1 MSNTYQFKLPMLQ
14 ASQAQKHV
22 TVNETLARLDA
33 LAQLRFVSR
42 SLSVPPASPVDGE
55 AYFVASSGTGEWA
68 GQGDRIAIFANGGW
82 VYLDAKIGWQAWI
95 EDEVSAFRFD
105 GSNWVALGSFGDPVG
120 EGGTQVRTLEF
131 DHVVTAGSTNE
142 TLVPIPSH
150 ASVFGVSGRV
160 VEAITANTAT
170 SWKIG
175 VPGSDNRYGDSYGLP
190 FNSYA
195 LGMSGQPQT
204 YYSDTPLLLTA
215 TGGEFVSGTIRLR
228 IHYAALTPPNAV

>member
-1 MSNTYQFKLPMLQ
+1 MSKTYQFDLPMLQ

-22 TVNETLARLDA
+22 TVNESVAMLDA

-42 SLSVPPASPVDGE
+42 SLSIPPTSPVDGE
-55 AYFVASSGTGEWA
+55 AYFVASSGTGDWA
-68 GQGDRIAIFANGGW
+68 GQGDRIAIFSNGGW
-82 VYLDAKIGWQAWI
+82 IYLDAKVGWQAWI
-95 EDEVSAFRFD
+95 EDESGAFRFD
-105 GSNWVALGSFGDPVG
+105 GSNWVALGGFGDPVG
-120 EGGTQVRTLEF
+120 EGGTQARTLEF
-131 DHVVTAGSTNE
+131 DHEITAGATNQ

-160 VEAITANTAT
+160 IEAVDATSAN

-175 VPGSDNRYGDSYGLP
+175 VSGSDNRYGDSYGLA

-215 TGGEFVSGTIRLR
+215 TGGGFVSGKIRLR
-228 IHYAALTPPNAV
+228 IHYVALTPPNAV

>member
-1 MSNTYQFKLPMLQ
+1 MSNTYQFDLPLLQ

-22 TVNETLARLDA
+22 TVNEAIAKLDA

-42 SLSVPPASPVDGE
+42 SLSVPPSSPKDGE
-55 AYFVASSGTGEWA
+55 AYFVASSGTGDWA
-68 GQGDRIAIFANGGW
+68 GQGDRIAIYSNGGW
-82 VYLDAKIGWQAWI
+82 IFLDAKIGWQAWI
-95 EDEVSAFRFD
+95 EDEASSFRFD

-131 DHVVTAGSTNE
+131 DHVVTAGNTNQ

-160 VEAITANTAT
+160 VDAISANAAT

-175 VPGSDNRYGDSYGLP
+175 VSGSDNRYGDSYGMA

-228 IHYAALTPPNAV
+228 IHYVALTPPNAI